1 MGERLVTEPSHG
13 VVVIGAGHGGA
24 SVVGFLRQYGY
35 EGAITLIGDEPH
47 LPYQRPPLS
56 KAWLKGE
63 ADTDSTALRPA
74 DYFATHKIDLR
85 CGVIAGRIDP
95 TAKTVDLSDG
105 TVLPYEYLVLAT
117 GSRAIIP
124 PIPGIDLA
132 GIHCLRSASDA
143 EALKAELTS
152 GKHIAIVGGGYIGLE
167 VAASAIALGASAT
180 VIEREERLLAR
191 SASSLLAAF
200 FADFQRSH
208 GIEVRLGTSVT
219 EFIGQDGK
227 ITSVRLADGTIL
239 DCDVAL
245 LGVGALPNM
254 ELAQDAALACDR
266 GILVDE
272 DARTSDPA
280 IFAIGDVT
288 VRPLS
293 PYSQRVR
300 LESVANAMEQA
311 KQVAS
316 AIVGR
321 PRPAPEVTWNWSD
334 QFDLKFQVAGL
345 PFDVAIT
352 VVRGDVSSGKFA
364 IFHLSQDN
372 QVQQVEAVN
381 APGEFMLG
389 KKLIAGRKPV
399 SAKQLGDVA
408 VDLKAL
414 LVPA

>member
-1 MGERLVTEPSHG
+1 MTEASRG

-35 EGAITLIGDEPH
+35 EGPITLVGDEPH

-85 CGVIAGRIDP
+85 CGATAGRIDP
-95 TAKTVDLSDG
+95 VVKTVDLSDG
-105 TVLPYEYLVLAT
+105 TVLPYDYLVLAT

-143 EALKAELTS
+143 EVLKAELTAD
-152 GKHIAIVGGGYIGLE
+152 KHIAIVGGGYIGLE

-180 VIEREERLLAR
+180 VIEREDRLLAR
-191 SASSLLAAF
+191 SASPQLANF

-219 EFIGQDGK
+219 EFIGEGSR
-227 ITSVRLADGTIL
+227 ITSVRLADGTVL
-239 DCDVAL
+239 DCDIAL

-254 ELAQDAALACDR
+254 ELADDAGLACDR

-272 DARTSDPA
+272 DARTSDPS

-293 PYSQRVR
+293 PYGRRVR
-300 LESVANAMEQA
+300 LESVANAVEQA

-345 PFDVAIT
+345 PFDVAST
-352 VVRGDVSSGKFA
+352 VVRGDVAAGKFA
-364 IFHLSQDN
+364 IFHLNQDDL
-372 QVQQVEAVN
+372 VQQVEAVN

-389 KKLIAGRKPV
+389 KKLIAARTPV
-399 SAKQLGDVA
+399 STEQLGDISVE
-408 VDLKAL
+408 LKAL

>member
-1 MGERLVTEPSHG
+1 VTEASRG

-35 EGAITLIGDEPH
+35 EGPITLVGDEPH

-74 DYFATHKIDLR
+74 EYFATHKIDLR
-85 CGVIAGRIDP
+85 CGVTAGRIDP
-95 TAKTVDLSDG
+95 VAKTADLSDG
-105 TVLPYEYLVLAT
+105 TVFPYDFLVLAT
-117 GSRAIIP
+117 GSRAIVP
-124 PIPGIDLA
+124 PIPGIHLV

-143 EALKAELTS
+143 EALKAELTA
-152 GKHIAIVGGGYIGLE
+152 GKHIAIIGGGYIGLE

-180 VIEREERLLAR
+180 VIEREDRLLAR
-191 SASSLLAAF
+191 SASPQIAAF

-219 EFIGQDGK
+219 EFIGQGGK
-227 ITSVRLADGTIL
+227 ITAVQLADGTKL

-254 ELAQDAALACDR
+254 ELAQDAGLACDR

-272 DARTSDPA
+272 DARTSDPS
-280 IFAIGDVT
+280 IFAIGDAT

-293 PYSQRVR
+293 PYGQRVR
-300 LESVANAMEQA
+300 LESVANAVEQA

-345 PFDVAIT
+345 PFDVAST
-352 VVRGDVSSGKFA
+352 VVRGDVAAGKFA
-364 IFHLSQDN
+364 IFHLNQDDL
-372 QVQQVEAVN
+372 VQQVEAVN

-389 KKLIAGRKPV
+389 KKLIAARTPV
-399 SAKQLGDVA
+399 STEQLGDISVE
-408 VDLKAL
+408 LKAL

>member
-1 MGERLVTEPSHG
+1 MTEASRG

-24 SVVGFLRQYGY
+24 SVAGFLRQYGY
-35 EGAITLIGDEPH
+35 EGTITLVGDEPH

-74 DYFATHKIDLR
+74 DYYASHKIDLR
-85 CGVIAGRIDP
+85 CGVVAGQIDP
-95 TAKTVDLSDG
+95 GAKTVDLSDG

-132 GIHCLRSASDA
+132 GVHCLRSASDA
-143 EALKAELTS
+143 EALKAEIQP
-152 GKHIAIVGGGYIGLE
+152 GAHVAIVGGGYIGLE
-167 VAASAIALGASAT
+167 VAASAIALGARAT
-180 VIEREERLLAR
+180 VIEREDRLLAR
-191 SASSLLAAF
+191 SASPLLARF

-208 GIEVRLGTSVT
+208 GIEVLLGASVTQFVGQGDRIAAVTLSDGTS
-219 EFIGQDGK
+219 F
-227 ITSVRLADGTIL
+227 

-245 LGVGALPNM
+245 LGVGALANM
-254 ELAQDAALACDR
+254 ELAQDAGIACDR

-272 DARTSDPA
+272 DARTSDPS

-293 PYSQRVR
+293 PYGRHVR

-321 PRPAPEVTWNWSD
+321 PRPTPEVTWNWSD
-334 QFDLKFQVAGL
+334 QFDLKFQVAGM
-345 PFDVAIT
+345 PFDVTRTI
-352 VVRGDVSSGKFA
+352 VRGDFAGGKFT
-364 IFHLSQDN
+364 IFHLSADN
-372 QVQQVEAVN
+372 LVQQVEAVN
-381 APGEFMLG
+381 APGEFMFG
-389 KKLIAGRKPV
+389 KKLIAGRIPV
-399 SAKQLGDVA
+399 SAEQLGDTS
-408 VDLKAL
+408 VDLKTL
-414 LVPA
+414 LSPT